1 MNTVQ
6 VKESKLIDIIE
17 ELANKEVERKKAI
30 WLAEEKT
37 KWISET
43 KISVDKKLVERI
55 AELEKKLLLT
65 NK

>member
-1 MNTVQ
+1 MKTIQ
-6 VKESKLIDIIE
+6 IKEAKLIDIIE
-17 ELANKEVERKKAI
+17 ELANKEIERKKAS

-43 KISVDKKLVERI
+43 KISVEKKLVERI
-55 AELEKKLLLT
+55 QELEKKLLLT